1 MVTLKDIAQKVDRS
15 VTTVSRAL
23 AGCPDVS
30 KETIRIVREAAQEM
44 GYVPNSMAQRLQK
57 QSSDTIGVVA
67 PVSSKGYAE
76 PFFCEFLA
84 GIGEQAA
91 QFGYDLLVAYA
102 QEHNEMGIYRKL
114 VSGRKVDG
122 FILSRTLVDDPRAHY
137 LHSIGFPF
145 AAFGRIDGMQDYPYV
160 EEDGEYAMEL
170 VAEHLVS
177 RGHTR
182 IACICPPQ
190 SVLYSKVRLEGLRR
204 GLESRGIRL
213 DPEMIGMGA
222 FDQEDG
228 YAHACT
234 LLEHPHPPT
243 AIVGFNDL
251 IAFGAINAGKDRGL
265 RIGSELAVTGFD
277 DIPMAAMYR
286 PPLTTVRQPI
296 KEIGQMVTSSLIDTI
311 QEKYSKT
318 GRDGLVAESHQ
329 DTVSHRQL
337 LLRPNLVVRNST

>member
-1 MVTLKDIAQKVDRS
+1 MVTLKDIALRVDRS

-30 KETIRIVREAAQEM
+30 KETIRMVREAAKEM
-44 GYVPNSMAQRLQK
+44 GYVPNSIAQRLQK

-102 QEHNEMGIYRKL
+102 HENNEMNIYNKL

-122 FILSRTLVDDPRAHY
+122 FILSRTLVDDPRARY
-137 LHSIGFPF
+137 LDSIGFPF
-145 AAFGRIDGMQDYPYV
+145 AAFGCIDGLQDYPYV
-160 EEDGEYAMEL
+160 EEDGSYAMEL
-170 VAEHLVS
+170 VADHLVS

-190 SVLYSKVRLEGLRR
+190 NVLYSKIRLEGLKK
-204 GLESRGIRL
+204 GLEARGFRL
-213 DPEMIGMGA
+213 DPEMIGIGA

-228 YAHACT
+228 YTYASR
-234 LLEHPHPPT
+234 LLEHPKPPT
-243 AIVGFNDL
+243 AIVAFNDL
-251 IAFGAINAGKDRGL
+251 IAFGAINAGKDHGL

-296 KEIGQMVTSSLIDTI
+296 KEIGKMVTDFLIDSI
-311 QEKYSKT
+311 HEKYSKT
-318 GRDGLVAESHQ
+318 STNKSSYKLEASSHK
-329 DTVSHRQL
+329 QL
-337 LLRPNLVVRNST
+337 LLKPNLVVRNST